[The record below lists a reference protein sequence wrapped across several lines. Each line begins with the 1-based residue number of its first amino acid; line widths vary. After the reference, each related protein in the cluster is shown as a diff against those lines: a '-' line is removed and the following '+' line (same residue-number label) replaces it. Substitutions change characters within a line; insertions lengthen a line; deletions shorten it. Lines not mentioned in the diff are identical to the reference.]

1 MKFFGYVQKKSDN
14 PLALCFFLL
23 FLSHQK
29 PITMIQR
36 TVKTRVVGI
45 GLSIDETV
53 YAIVDVRGNIIA
65 KDTFATTDFVNVNDF
80 VTYLSE
86 KVVEMIENNGGY
98 ECIRSVGVSSPSA
111 NFLTGCIENAA
122 NLPWKGVIPLAAML
136 RDQMGIAVALANDAH
151 VTALGEYSYGSA
163 H

>member
-1 MKFFGYVQKKSDN
+1 
-14 PLALCFFLL
+14 
-23 FLSHQK
+23 
-29 PITMIQR
+29 MIQR

-98 ECIRSVGVSSPSA
+98 
-111 NFLTGCIENAA
+111 
-122 NLPWKGVIPLAAML
+122 
-136 RDQMGIAVALANDAH
+136 
-151 VTALGEYSYGSA
+151 
-163 H
+163 

>member
-1 MKFFGYVQKKSDN
+1 
-14 PLALCFFLL
+14 
-23 FLSHQK
+23 
-29 PITMIQR
+29 MIQR

-98 ECIRSVGVSSPSA
+98 DPGRDR
-111 NFLTGCIENAA
+111 FLW
-122 NLPWKGVIPLAAML
+122 LPCCRIVWAWQWHWATMPM
-136 RDQMGIAVALANDAH
+136 
-151 VTALGEYSYGSA
+151 
-163 H
+163 